1 MTRRQAALHAVL
13 PAWLAVSCLWGLP
26 GVSQAAPATEAQALY
41 VLNRVAY
48 GPAPG
53 DVARVMASGVDR
65 YIDDQLHPER
75 TPLPAAL
82 QQQLAGLQTTRLSQ
96 DALIRQFRQ
105 AAQAAKKDPDTGK
118 QDRQDLYRQITEEA
132 GQARLLQAVNSPNQ
146 LQEALVEFWFNH
158 FNVFQGKGL
167 DRALMASYEREAI
180 RPFVLGRFRDLL
192 GATAHHP
199 AMLFY
204 LDNWLSVAPG
214 YQPPRRGAGAGQQAK
229 ASGLNE
235 NYARELMELHTL
247 GVDGGYTQTDVTELA
262 RMLTGWTINPRQGSD
277 DSAFYFDLRRHDTGT
292 KQWLGHAVSN
302 QGQREG
308 EMALDELA
316 RAPATAHHISAQ
328 LAQYFVADNP
338 PPALVERMAQTFTRT
353 DGDLREVMRTLLT
366 SPEFL
371 SGSNAGTRFKTPYR
385 YVISSLR
392 ASAVPLTNP
401 RPVLRTLAQMGMPLY
416 GWQTPDGYK
425 VTDAAWLNQ
434 DALAKRATFATAL
447 ASGKL
452 PLAKAPDDMDDASAV
467 AQGRGG
473 YAPLEADALYATL
486 GSSISGKTR
495 TAIAQSPARLQAA
508 LVLGSPD
515 FMKY

>member
-1 MTRRQAALHAVL
+1 MTRAALNVLLRLAVVAAL
-13 PAWLAVSCLWGLP
+13 PATCL
-26 GVSQAAPATEAQALY
+26 AAPATQAQALY

-65 YIDDQLHPER
+65 YLDDQLHPER
-75 TPLPAAL
+75 TPLPTAL
-82 QQQLAGLQTTRLSQ
+82 QQQLGALQTTRLSQ
-96 DALIRQFRQ
+96 DELIRQFRA
-105 AAQAAKKDPDTGK
+105 AAQAAKKDPEAGK

-132 GQARLLQAVNSPNQ
+132 AEARLLQAVNSPNQ

-180 RPFVLGRFRDLL
+180 RPYVLGKFRDLL

-214 YQPPRRGAGAGQQAK
+214 FTPRAALGQQAK

-247 GVDGGYTQTDVTELA
+247 GVDGGYSQTDVTELA
-262 RMLTGWTINPRQGSD
+262 RMLTGWTINPRQGGGED
-277 DSAFYFDLRRHDTGT
+277 AFYFDPRRHDTGT
-292 KQWLGHAVSN
+292 KHWLGQVVNN

-308 EMALDELA
+308 ELALDQLA
-316 RAPATAHHISAQ
+316 RAPATAHHISDQ
-328 LAQYFVADNP
+328 LARYFVADNP

-366 SPEFL
+366 SPEFTA
-371 SGSNAGTRFKTPYR
+371 GTGTRFKSPYR

-392 ASAVPLTNP
+392 ASGVPLINP
-401 RPVLRTLAQMGMPLY
+401 RPVLRTLAQMGQPLY

-434 DALAKRATFATAL
+434 DALAKRAAFATAL

-452 PLAKAPDDMDDASAV
+452 PLNKVPDGMDDASAV
-467 AQGRGG
+467 AQDRGG
-473 YAPLEADALYATL
+473 YNPLDAGQLYAVL
-486 GSSISGKTR
+486 GSSISDKTR
-495 TAIAQSPARLQAA
+495 SAIAQSPAKLQAA

>member
-1 MTRRQAALHAVL
+1 MTRHKAALNVLLPALLAVSAVL
-13 PAWLAVSCLWGLP
+13 PGISL
-26 GVSQAAPATEAQALY
+26 AAPATEAQALY

-65 YIDDQLHPER
+65 YLDDQLHPER
-75 TPLPAAL
+75 TPLPPAL
-82 QQQLAGLQTTRLSQ
+82 QQQLGALQTTRLSQ
-96 DALIRQFRQ
+96 DELIRQFRQ
-105 AAQAAKKDPDTGK
+105 AAQAAKKDPEAGK

-132 GQARLLQAVNSPNQ
+132 AQARLLQAVNSPNQ
-146 LQEALVEFWFNH
+146 LQEVLVEFWFNH

-167 DRALMASYEREAI
+167 DRALIASYEREAI
-180 RPFVLGRFRDLL
+180 RPYVLGKFRDLL

-214 YQPPRRGAGAGQQAK
+214 FTPRAALGQQTK
-229 ASGLNE
+229 SSGLNE

-262 RMLTGWTINPRQGSD
+262 RMLTGWTINPRQGEGA
-277 DSAFYFDLRRHDTGT
+277 SAFYFDPRRHDTGT
-292 KQWLGHAVSN
+292 KHWLGQVINN

-308 EMALDELA
+308 DLALDQLA
-316 RAPATAHHISAQ
+316 RAPATAHHISYQ

-338 PPALVERMAQTFTRT
+338 PPALVDRMAQTFTRT
-353 DGDLREVMRTLLT
+353 DGDLREVMHTLLT
-366 SPEFL
+366 SPEFTA
-371 SGSNAGTRFKTPYR
+371 GANAGTRFKSPYR

-392 ASAVPLTNP
+392 ATGVPLTNP
-401 RPVLRTLAQMGMPLY
+401 RPILRTLAQMGMPLY

-425 VTDAAWLNQ
+425 VTDTAWLNQ
-434 DALAKRATFATAL
+434 DALAKRAAFATAL

-452 PLAKAPDDMDDASAV
+452 PLNKAPDEMDDASAV

-473 YAPLEADALYATL
+473 FDPIDAATLYATL

-495 TAIAQSPARLQAA
+495 STIAESPARLQAA